1 MHVAEKGQGPEIL
14 FLYGFPE
21 LRYSRCHQTNALASL
36 SYRAVAP
43 DLRGFGD
50 TDELLEMTSYTCFHV
65 IGDLIGLIDLVAP
78 NDEKVFVVGH
88 DSGTYMACFLCLFR
102 ANRIKALVN
111 LSVVFNPN
119 TSVSNSNWIK
129 ALGAYYGDDYYIGGI
144 QEPGEIEAQF
154 EQISKGY
161 GHPPDAIIAL
171 PGWLSDEDI
180 KYFTT
185 KFDKNALLKES
196 TITKGVKEYI
206 HKGEFRSDVPL
217 LEEVTIM
224 EGVGH
229 FINQEK
235 GHQLETE
242 IGTSPGEKKKE
253 LEKS

>member
-14 FLYGFPE
+14 FLYVFPE
-21 LRYSRCHQTNALASL
+21 LRYSWCHQTIALASL

-78 NDEKVFVVGH
+78 NDEKMFVVGH

-129 ALGAYYGDDYYIGGI
+129 ALRA
-144 QEPGEIEAQF
+144 
-154 EQISKGY
+154 
-161 GHPPDAIIAL
+161 
-171 PGWLSDEDI
+171 
-180 KYFTT
+180 
-185 KFDKNALLKES
+185 
-196 TITKGVKEYI
+196 
-206 HKGEFRSDVPL
+206 
-217 LEEVTIM
+217 
-224 EGVGH
+224 
-229 FINQEK
+229 
-235 GHQLETE
+235 
-242 IGTSPGEKKKE
+242 
-253 LEKS
+253 

>member
-119 TSVSNSNWIK
+119 TSEFLTLWTPDPIILPK
-129 ALGAYYGDDYYIGGI
+129 G
-144 QEPGEIEAQF
+144 
-154 EQISKGY
+154 KGY

-180 KYFTT
+180 NTT
-185 KFDKNALLKES
+185 LPIGTNYCDLTS
-196 TITKGVKEYI
+196 VCGVKEYI

>member
-21 LRYSRCHQTNALASL
+21 LRYSRCHQTIALASL

-88 DSGTYMACFLCLFR
+88 DSGTYMACFLCSFR

-144 QEPGEIEAQF
+144 HEPGEIEAQF
-154 EQISKGY
+154 EQISTELLRNSLHSGLR
-161 GHPPDAIIAL
+161 IQ
-171 PGWLSDEDI
+171 LS
-180 KYFTT
+180 Y
-185 KFDKNALLKES
+185 LKA
-196 TITKGVKEYI
+196 KDMGI
-206 HKGEFRSDVPL
+206 HQML
-217 LEEVTIM
+217 
-224 EGVGH
+224 
-229 FINQEK
+229 
-235 GHQLETE
+235 
-242 IGTSPGEKKKE
+242 
-253 LEKS
+253 

>member
-21 LRYSRCHQTNALASL
+21 LRYSRCHQTIALASL

-50 TDELLEMTSYTCFHV
+50 TDELLEMTSYT
-65 IGDLIGLIDLVAP
+65 
-78 NDEKVFVVGH
+78 
-88 DSGTYMACFLCLFR
+88 

-144 QEPGEIEAQF
+144 HEFFTLWTPDPIILPKG
-154 EQISKGY
+154 KGY

-171 PGWLSDEDI
+171 PG
-180 KYFTT
+180 T
-185 KFDKNALLKES
+185 KNFMHRGRGL
-196 TITKGVKEYI
+196 I
-206 HKGEFRSDVPL
+206 
-217 LEEVTIM
+217 
-224 EGVGH
+224 
-229 FINQEK
+229 
-235 GHQLETE
+235 
-242 IGTSPGEKKKE
+242 
-253 LEKS
+253 